1 MGVEP
6 QTARGRATRDRI
18 VETAASLVRKHG
30 VAATSLELVEST
42 AGVGRSQ
49 MYHYFDGRDDLLRA
63 MATSTASPVI
73 ELAAAALA
81 DVHSLADIDTWF
93 ASLVTANAQTG
104 SIGGCPIGSLV
115 AQMAEHDN
123 QTRKVFVDIFAHW
136 EETLVSCLRRLQ
148 SSGVLRAD
156 IVVLDVAGAIMAAM
170 QGGLLLAQVRRDPDQ
185 LRRALTGARAA
196 LNASAASSP

>member
-1 MGVEP
+1 MRVEP

-18 VETAASLVRKHG
+18 IQTAAGLVREHG

-63 MATSTASPVI
+63 MATSTANPI
-73 ELAAAALA
+73 IDRATTALA

-115 AQMAEHDN
+115 AQMAEHDDE
-123 QTRKVFVDIFAHW
+123 TRKVFVDIFARW
-136 EETLVSCLRRLQ
+136 EEPLVSCLRRLQ
-148 SSGVLRAD
+148 DNGTLRPD
-156 IVVLDVAGAIMAAM
+156 IAVIDVAGTIMAAM

-196 LNASAASSP
+196 LNASATSCL